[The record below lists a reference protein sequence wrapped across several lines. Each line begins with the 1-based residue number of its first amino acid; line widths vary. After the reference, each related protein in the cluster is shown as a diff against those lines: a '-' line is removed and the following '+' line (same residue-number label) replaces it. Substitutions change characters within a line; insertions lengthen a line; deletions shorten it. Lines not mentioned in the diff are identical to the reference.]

1 MLHPSSPPFFLLL
14 FLTLPHTHNRLTSL
28 SLYSSAD
35 VYSITML
42 LWEMMT
48 LNKPFEGY
56 SYNRLKKEI
65 FSGGMRPEL
74 KQVKSKVISELISN
88 GWHANPKKRPTI
100 DMVYEIIK
108 KEYIRLAPHVVT
120 ENEVTHH
127 RRRST
132 FVVRSVKRPSPGG
145 GGDGGHGSK

>member
-1 MLHPSSPPFFLLL
+1 MFNPSFTIP
-14 FLTLPHTHNRLTSL
+14 
-28 SLYSSAD
+28 YSSAD

-48 LNKPFEGY
+48 LMKPLEGY
-56 SYNRLKKEI
+56 SYSRLKEEI
-65 FSGGMRPEL
+65 FRNGIRPEL
-74 KQVKSKVISELISN
+74 KQVKSKVISELIST
-88 GWHANPKKRPTI
+88 GWHADPKKRPTI

-108 KEYIRLAPHVVT
+108 KEYIRLAPHIVT

-145 GGDGGHGSK
+145 PGGGGDGGHGSK